1 MLSKKQ
7 KTIMA
12 ILGSVGILFGL
23 IVAIPFR
30 SFPGLNKIENILT
43 IELIIKL
50 VLGVL
55 SILLAVYPLI
65 KKYKLIKWLSRKF
78 KNNNY
83 DDLFSDFYIHFRK
96 YC

>member
-43 IELIIKL
+43 IELINQISFRGIIDFTCRL
-50 VLGVL
+50 P
-55 SILLAVYPLI
+55 SY
-65 KKYKLIKWLSRKF
+65 KKI
-78 KNNNY
+78 
-83 DDLFSDFYIHFRK
+83 
-96 YC
+96 

>member
-12 ILGSVGILFGL
+12 ILGSIGILFGL
-23 IVAIPFR
+23 IVASPFR

-43 IELIIKL
+43 IELAIKL

-55 SILLAVYPLI
+55 SILLAV
-65 KKYKLIKWLSRKF
+65 
-78 KNNNY
+78 
-83 DDLFSDFYIHFRK
+83 
-96 YC
+96 